1 MRRELLRASDTV
13 VERFRSS
20 RFFHS
25 PCTTMRRYG
34 CYHIAYWHE
43 KDTANKLKAHIEAP
57 AAAPPPAAIADP
69 PHNHHH
75 HDHHHDIHASP
86 PPDYP
91 PPSYDDATSS
101 TTAPLL
107 AGAPPGYG
115 TTFPDQSSI
124 ASSELED
131 AETTLPE
138 WVGQALVVLVFVAI
152 TYGFW
157 RIINAPD
164 SPNGFPR

>member
-1 MRRELLRASDTV
+1 MHD
-13 VERFRSS
+13 
-20 RFFHS
+20 H
-25 PCTTMRRYG
+25 
-34 CYHIAYWHE
+34 
-43 KDTANKLKAHIEAP
+43 AP
-57 AAAPPPAAIADP
+57 ADAHTPPATIT
-69 PHNHHH
+69 HHPY
-75 HDHHHDIHASP
+75 HDMAPSP

-91 PPSYDDATSS
+91 PPSYNDATNASS
-101 TTAPLL
+101 APLL

-131 AETTLPE
+131 SDRLLPE
-138 WVGQALVVLVFVAI
+138 WIGQALVVLVFVSI

-164 SPNGFPR
+164 PPDGFHHLPGQPE